1 MYSNV
6 ALIGRQYEQSLRTKL
21 KSVFKRIPK
30 TAGFGTGADLTIPFP
45 SNPRQN
51 LLVEVK
57 TSTGA
62 DFGQKAVTFDGRS
75 WIPKI
80 TGQEP
85 LEIVELY
92 NQLFTQYNV
101 GQKITELWKLPN
113 ESITS
118 EDLRQIVTDDSM
130 SKILFYEKLLS
141 ESTGQDNPFPT
152 KKIASGKD
160 VISNIIKYYNSKGI
174 NYIQIRGS
182 GFYIM
187 GKDIANL
194 NKILGIK
201 IPQFNPSSA
210 DLIIRGKPSKTQK
223 TFRPT
228 LTLKSATVQSS
239 KYNLDNRSFINLLYN
254 NL

>member
-1 MYSNV
+1 MHSNV
-6 ALIGRQYEQSLRTKL
+6 ALIGKQYEQSLRTKL
-21 KSVFKRIPK
+21 KAIFKRIPN
-30 TAGFGTGADLTIPFP
+30 TAGFGSGPDLTIPFP

-75 WIPKI
+75 WIPKV

-85 LEIVELY
+85 LQIVELY
-92 NQLFTQYNV
+92 NQMFTQYNV

-113 ESITS
+113 ESITG

-130 SKILFYEKLLS
+130 SKILFYDKLLS
-141 ESTGQDNPFPT
+141 ESTGQSTPFPT

-160 VISNIIKYYNSKGI
+160 VISNIIKYYNAKGI
-174 NYIQIRGS
+174 NYIQIKGS
-182 GFYIM
+182 GFYTM

-194 NKILGIK
+194 NQTLGIK

-210 DLIIRGKPSKTQK
+210 DLIIRGKSSNSKR
-223 TFRPT
+223 TFSPT

-239 KYNLDNRSFINLLYN
+239 KYNLDDMSFRNLLYN

>member
-6 ALIGRQYEQSLRTKL
+6 ALAGKQYEQSLRTKL
-21 KSVFKRIPK
+21 KSIFKRIPQ

-62 DFGQKAVTFDGRS
+62 DFGQKAVTFDGRN

-92 NQLFTQYNV
+92 NQMFSQFNV
-101 GQKITELWKLPN
+101 GAKITEVWNLPN
-113 ESITS
+113 ASLTG

-130 SKILFYEKLLS
+130 SKILFYEKLLT
-141 ESTGQDNPFPT
+141 ESTGNDNPFPT
-152 KKIASGKD
+152 RKVATGKIVAD
-160 VISNIIKYYNSKGI
+160 NIIRYYNSKGI

-187 GKDIANL
+187 GNDIAGL
-194 NKILGIK
+194 NKKLGIK
-201 IPQFNPSSA
+201 IPQFNPTSA
-210 DLIIRGKPSKTQK
+210 DLVIRGKPSNSQK

-228 LTLKSATVQSS
+228 LTLKSSTVQSS
-239 KYNLDNRSFINLLYN
+239 RYNLDDRKFITLLYN